1 MFLRVF
7 ALVAVISA
15 IVVGTMDHPAS
26 EENVDKKEG
35 MLGYLVR
42 QRMYHFLIY
51 IGVQTSPDRCHCPS
65 SAWLEAVRT
74 VYVESHQETVVANIH
89 DKSGNGIGFRMIG
102 KSKVRILC

>member
-7 ALVAVISA
+7 AMVAVLSA

-26 EENVDKKEG
+26 EEYVDKKEG

-51 IGVQTSPDRCHCPS
+51 IGVQTSPYRCHSQFCLTRS
-65 SAWLEAVRT
+65 STYGLR
-74 VYVESHQETVVANIH
+74 
-89 DKSGNGIGFRMIG
+89 
-102 KSKVRILC
+102 

>member
-1 MFLRVF
+1 M
-7 ALVAVISA
+7 VAVLSA

-26 EENVDKKEG
+26 EEYVDKKEG
-35 MLGYLVR
+35 MLGYLVW

-51 IGVQTSPDRCHCPS
+51 FSLLLYTSPYRCHCPS

-74 VYVESHQETVVANIH
+74 VYVESHQETIVANIH

>member
-51 IGVQTSPDRCHCPS
+51 IRFTLSHTKRQELQTYMINQ
-65 SAWLEAVRT
+65 EM
-74 VYVESHQETVVANIH
+74 ESVFV
-89 DKSGNGIGFRMIG
+89 
-102 KSKVRILC
+102 

>member
-7 ALVAVISA
+7 AMVAILSA

-26 EENVDKKEG
+26 EEYVDKKEG

-51 IGVQTSPDRCHCPS
+51 IGVQTSPYRCHCPS
-65 SAWLEAVRT
+65 SV
-74 VYVESHQETVVANIH
+74 
-89 DKSGNGIGFRMIG
+89 
-102 KSKVRILC
+102 

>member
-7 ALVAVISA
+7 AMVAVLSV

-26 EENVDKKEG
+26 EEYVDKKEG

-51 IGVQTSPDRCHCPS
+51 IGVQTSPYRCHCPS
-65 SAWLEAVRT
+65 SA
-74 VYVESHQETVVANIH
+74 
-89 DKSGNGIGFRMIG
+89 
-102 KSKVRILC
+102 

>member
-7 ALVAVISA
+7 AMVAVISA

-26 EENVDKKEG
+26 EEYVDKKEG

-51 IGVQTSPDRCHCPS
+51 IGVQTSPYRCQSQFCLTRS
-65 SAWLEAVRT
+65 STYGLR
-74 VYVESHQETVVANIH
+74 
-89 DKSGNGIGFRMIG
+89 
-102 KSKVRILC
+102 

>member
-1 MFLRVF
+1 M
-7 ALVAVISA
+7 VAVISA

-26 EENVDKKEG
+26 EEYVDKKEG

-51 IGVQTSPDRCHCPS
+51 FSLLLYTSPYRCHCPS

-74 VYVESHQETVVANIH
+74 VYVESHQETIVANIH

>member
-7 ALVAVISA
+7 AMVAVLSV

-26 EENVDKKEG
+26 EEYVDKKEG

-51 IGVQTSPDRCHCPS
+51 IGVKTSPYRCHCPS

-74 VYVESHQETVVANIH
+74 VTLSHTKRQ
-89 DKSGNGIGFRMIG
+89 
-102 KSKVRILC
+102 

>member
-1 MFLRVF
+1 M
-7 ALVAVISA
+7 VAVLSA

-26 EENVDKKEG
+26 EEYVDKKEG

-42 QRMYHFLIY
+42 QRMFHFLIN
-51 IGVQTSPDRCHCPS
+51 IDVQTSPYRCHCPS
-65 SAWLEAVRT
+65 SARLEAVRM
-74 VYVESHQETVVANIH
+74 VYVESHQETIVANIH